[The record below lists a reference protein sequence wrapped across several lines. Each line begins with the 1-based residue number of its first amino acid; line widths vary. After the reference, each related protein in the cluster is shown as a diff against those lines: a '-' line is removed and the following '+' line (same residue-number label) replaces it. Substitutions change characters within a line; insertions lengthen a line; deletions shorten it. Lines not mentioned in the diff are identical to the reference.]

1 MTGDLI
7 EVEIDPAGSRF
18 EPGSG
23 KWLREREDL
32 RYELER
38 SLGPGVV
45 RPGSPQPGSK
55 GPELIPI
62 IVALGGAHAFQA
74 LSQCITA
81 WLKNRGRESSVTIT
95 ATIGDQKIT
104 VQADAK
110 NASLDVLLQPV
121 LKALGEAAKPK

>member
-7 EVEIDPAGSRF
+7 EVEIDFVSSRF
-18 EPGSG
+18 QPGSD
-23 KWLREREDL
+23 KWLGEREDL
-32 RYELER
+32 RDELER
-38 SLGPGVV
+38 SLGAGVV
-45 RPGSPQPGSK
+45 RRGSPKPGSK

-74 LSQCITA
+74 LAQCFTS
-81 WLKNRGRESSVTIT
+81 WLKNRGRESSVAIT

-110 NASLDVLLQPV
+110 NASLDVLLQPF
-121 LKALGEAAKPK
+121 LKALGEAAKPE